1 MTLAIVNEINIVMLF
16 VILKM
21 WFEINNITAQAQ
33 VIESIGFT
41 NNNVTLIKL
50 IRDEIVLTSNIK
62 SCSPS
67 PFNTPESVTCKYVK
81 GHIKPISFSILP
93 ISFSE

>member
-41 NNNVTLIKL
+41 NNRVTLKCVFVLSFIL
-50 IRDEIVLTSNIK
+50 RSVIVVTTIDVMNHMNIK
-62 SCSPS
+62 
-67 PFNTPESVTCKYVK
+67 PF
-81 GHIKPISFSILP
+81 KP
-93 ISFSE
+93 

>member
-41 NNNVTLIKL
+41 NNNVTLKWVF
-50 IRDEIVLTSNIK
+50 VLSRFGLLRKRYAHHNDD
-62 SCSPS
+62 SAAAGYDH
-67 PFNTPESVTCKYVK
+67 TPAQAR
-81 GHIKPISFSILP
+81 
-93 ISFSE
+93 

>member
-21 WFEINNITAQAQ
+21 WFEINNITAHAQ

-41 NNNVTLIKL
+41 NNNVTLK
-50 IRDEIVLTSNIK
+50 
-62 SCSPS
+62 
-67 PFNTPESVTCKYVK
+67 
-81 GHIKPISFSILP
+81 
-93 ISFSE
+93 

>member
-1 MTLAIVNEINIVMLF
+1 MTLAIVNEINIVMLS

-41 NNNVTLIKL
+41 NNNVTLK
-50 IRDEIVLTSNIK
+50 
-62 SCSPS
+62 
-67 PFNTPESVTCKYVK
+67 
-81 GHIKPISFSILP
+81 
-93 ISFSE
+93 

>member
-41 NNNVTLIKL
+41 NNSVTLKCVF
-50 IRDEIVLTSNIK
+50 VL
-62 SCSPS
+62 
-67 PFNTPESVTCKYVK
+67 
-81 GHIKPISFSILP
+81 SFYSKKCNL
-93 ISFSE
+93 

>member
-41 NNNVTLIKL
+41 NNSVTLKCVFVLSFIL
-50 IRDEIVLTSNIK
+50 RSVIVVTTIDVMNHMNIK
-62 SCSPS
+62 
-67 PFNTPESVTCKYVK
+67 PF
-81 GHIKPISFSILP
+81 KP
-93 ISFSE
+93 